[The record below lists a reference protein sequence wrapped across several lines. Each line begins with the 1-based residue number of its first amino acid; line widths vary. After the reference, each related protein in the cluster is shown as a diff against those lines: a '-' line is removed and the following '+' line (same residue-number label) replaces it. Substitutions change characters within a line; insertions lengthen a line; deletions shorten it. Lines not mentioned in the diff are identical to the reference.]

1 MKNSRKK
8 VIQSPAAHR
17 LASGKYRF
25 ARQKQNYEDYSS
37 GRVFYGSPGATN
49 FPVRLTSEIFQRCA
63 ARLNEK
69 GMQPPYVLY
78 DPCCG
83 GGYSATVA
91 GYLHGDKIS
100 KVYASDI
107 SNEAVELACRNLSL
121 LNPEGLRSRIQELQ
135 VLVEKFNKQSHLD
148 ALESSL
154 RLQQQLESFPHPI
167 ETRCFQFD
175 ILGKSDLSKEIG
187 NVDLI
192 LTDLPYGQ
200 ITRWQGTAKGD
211 PVQQLLNNVR
221 PVLNPVSVIALTT
234 EGKRLIPPDGYEQIG
249 SIKIGKR
256 RTIILE
262 PTTSSL

>member
-1 MKNSRKK
+1 MKNIRKK
-8 VIQSPAAHR
+8 VIQPPATHP

-37 GRVFYGSPGATN
+37 GRVFYGSPGATG

-63 ARLNEK
+63 AHLNEK
-69 GMQPPYVLY
+69 GLQPPYVLY

-83 GGYSATVA
+83 GGYSATIA
-91 GYLHGDKIS
+91 CYLHADKIS

-121 LNPEGLRSRIQELQ
+121 LHPEGLGARIQDLQ

-154 RLQQQLESFPHPI
+154 RLQQQLETFPHPI
-167 ETRCFQFD
+167 ETKCFQFD
-175 ILGKSDLSKEIG
+175 ILGQSDLAKEIA

-200 ITRWQGTAKGD
+200 ITSWQGTPNGD
-211 PVQQLLNNVR
+211 PFQQLLNNVR

-234 EGKRLIPPDGYEQIG
+234 EQKHLSRLDGYQQIG

-256 RTIILE
+256 RTVILE

>member
-1 MKNSRKK
+1 MKSSRKK
-8 VIQSPAAHR
+8 AIEPPDTQR

-37 GRVFYGSPGATN
+37 GRVFYGSPGTTG
-49 FPVRLTSEIFQRCA
+49 FPVRLTSELFQRSA
-63 ARLNEK
+63 AHLNEK
-69 GMQPPYVLY
+69 GKQPPYALY

-83 GGYSATVA
+83 GGYSAA
-91 GYLHGDKIS
+91 IACYLHGDKIS

-121 LNPEGLRSRIQELQ
+121 LHPDGLGSRIQELE
-135 VLVEKFNKQSHLD
+135 VLIQKFNKQSHLD
-148 ALESSL
+148 ALESSF

-175 ILGKSDLSKEIG
+175 ILGQSDLSKEIG

-200 ITRWQGTAKGD
+200 ITRWHGTPEND

-234 EGKRLIPPDGYEQIG
+234 DEKHSIRLDGYRQIG
-249 SIKIGKR
+249 SLKIGKR
-256 RTIILE
+256 RTVILE
-262 PTTSSL
+262 PTTLSL